1 MALPVLSWGPSSVLE
16 PGLAGAGGR
25 RAGGHGR
32 ARAWPVSRCLS
43 LKEGV
48 TFEPGKPTLAASG
61 DLSSGASV
69 WSLV

>member
-1 MALPVLSWGPSSVLE
+1 MALPVPSWGPSRVLE
-16 PGLAGAGGR
+16 LGLAGAGGR

-32 ARAWPVSRCLS
+32 VGAWPVSRCLS

-48 TFEPGKPTLAASG
+48 TFEPGKPTLAAG
-61 DLSSGASV
+61 GNLSSGASV